1 MINNT
6 AKHSLP
12 ALALLYI
19 CSFGWLA
26 QPAGLAAQAYSY
38 EVPDIQCA
46 YVEAELTSIFM
57 NRHPS
62 LNVDEEVVELLFT
75 NCATPTPK
83 SRLIYSYIR
92 SANAFLE
99 YDGTNPGKIE
109 ESMVYYRKISY
120 DRLYLDRIAAADL
133 AFVQLYEDRFARLAE
148 DIEPRYVESIAAN
161 PSASVAYGNSRGMD
175 NTGYT
180 YRSQVAQDYLPAGT
194 YRGQSDEEPLR
205 VYSRSGTTIN
215 QTARF
220 RSAEA
225 PQTPQTRAESY
236 ANFLRSASEDADNLY
251 DFYSD
256 TKY

>member
-1 MINNT
+1 MINHT
-6 AKHSLP
+6 PKRPLSV
-12 ALALLYI
+12 LALLYI
-19 CSFGWLA
+19 SSFVWLT
-26 QPAGLAAQAYSY
+26 QPAGLAAQAYSN

-92 SANAFLE
+92 SANSFLE
-99 YDGTNPGKIE
+99 YDGTNSGQLE
-109 ESMVYYRKISY
+109 ESMVYYRKISR
-120 DRLYLDRIAAADL
+120 DRIYLDRIAATDL
-133 AFVQLYEDRFARLAE
+133 AFVQLYESHFARLAE
-148 DIEPRYVESIAAN
+148 DLEPRYVESIAAN
-161 PSASVAYGNSRGMD
+161 PSPSVAYGTSRGMD
-175 NTGYT
+175 NPSYT
-180 YRSQVAQDYLPAGT
+180 YRSQVAQNYPPVGN

-205 VYSRSGTTIN
+205 VYSQNGSALN
-215 QTARF
+215 QTGRF

-236 ANFLRSASEDADNLY
+236 TNFLLSASEDADNLY
-251 DFYSD
+251 DFYSG

>member
-1 MINNT
+1 MINHT
-6 AKHSLP
+6 AKRPLS

-19 CSFGWLA
+19 CSFVWLA
-26 QPAGLAAQAYSY
+26 QPAGLAAQAYSND
-38 EVPDIQCA
+38 VPDIQCA

-57 NRHPS
+57 DRHPS

-109 ESMVYYRKISY
+109 ESMVYYRKVSY
-120 DRLYLDRIAAADL
+120 DRLYLDRIAASDL
-133 AFVQLYEDRFARLAE
+133 AFVQLYEARFARLAE

-161 PSASVAYGNSRGMD
+161 PSTSVAYGNSRGID
-175 NTGYT
+175 NASYT
-180 YRSQVAQDYLPAGT
+180 YRGQVAQNYPPAGT

-205 VYSRSGTTIN
+205 VYSRSGNSLN
-215 QTARF
+215 QTGRF
-220 RSAEA
+220 RSVEA
-225 PQTPQTRAESY
+225 PEEPQTRAESY
-236 ANFLRSASEDADNLY
+236 TNFLRYASEDADNLY
-251 DFYSD
+251 NFYSD